1 MRDATVNA
9 SRPSIGK
16 VLAWAGYAGTLLL
29 PLLPLRHLS
38 AIFPQDWTNHQWMV
52 AYYGD
57 YFRQHGTLPA
67 TFNTAAAVGM
77 ATPVFYG
84 WLFYPLLGVVA
95 AWTGAALAL
104 RLAVAALVAIQFF
117 ALFAV
122 GRRVFQQ
129 TGWAYVVA
137 SSVVWGIYALT
148 NLYHRGALAEYFG
161 TGFFVTAL
169 AFGVLAVGDTSD
181 SARWF
186 HGWLAGVSLL
196 LVAGTHPPTAVL
208 ATVFIGLLA
217 VVGLAVRGRAL
228 GALSPSVWLRLAG
241 AALVGGL
248 ILAPW
253 IYANVRF
260 AGQLAVAGTVKDFI
274 FRPENCDS
282 VFGRFAPFPF
292 DGATLVYGPDGSNT
306 AYLEAPVNAVLL
318 MLLFWN
324 AMLLRRSRQESQSSP
339 GPFSGLAAVF
349 GVSVVWFVLL
359 CVLSLSPAFASCFHV
374 FAPYVQYAYR
384 LVSHCNAALLVAVL
398 ASGALVARRSGYRRY
413 QRETNWVVAV
423 ALAVSLFGLG
433 IKLQHAEAMVRP
445 AGDRPASMARRLA
458 ETAHDYDV
466 PGWVRRLTP
475 DEAAGAVA
483 GTFPVGRSGAEF
495 GQPGAL
501 SFELARPAWVRT
513 NAVVF
518 PWLELQSKG
527 NAISAEQVAQ
537 TDGFL
542 AVRLPA
548 GRHEL
553 RVAWRPD
560 PVWQVLHRLSW
571 LLFTAVFAVSAVW
584 AGARGVQLFTLPNA
598 RAAEPTP

>member
-1 MRDATVNA
+1 VNA
-9 SRPSIGK
+9 SRPTIGK
-16 VLAWAGYAGTLLL
+16 ILAWAGYAGTVLL

-104 RLAVAALVAIQFF
+104 RLAVAAVVAIQFF
-117 ALFAV
+117 ALLAA

-129 TGWAYVVA
+129 TGLAYVAA

-161 TGFFVTAL
+161 TGFFVAAL
-169 AFGVLAVGDTSD
+169 ALGVLAIGDTSAP
-181 SARWF
+181 ARWF
-186 HGWLAGVSLL
+186 HGWLAGVYLL

-208 ATVFIGLLA
+208 AAVFIGLLA

-241 AALVGGL
+241 TTLAGGL

-253 IYANVRF
+253 IYANVKF
-260 AGQLAVAGTVKDFI
+260 AGQLAVAGTVKEFI

-282 VFGRFAPFPF
+282 VFGQFAPFPF

-318 MLLFWN
+318 ALLLWN
-324 AMLLRRSRQESQSSP
+324 LMLLRRSRQEPRAST
-339 GPFSGLAAVF
+339 GPVPGLAVVF
-349 GVSVVWFVLL
+349 VVAVVWFVFLA
-359 CVLSLSPAFASCFHV
+359 VLSLSPEVASCFRV

-384 LVSHCNAALLVAVL
+384 LVSHCNAALLVAVW
-398 ASGALVARRSGYRRY
+398 ASGFLVARRSGYRRF

-423 ALAVSLFGLG
+423 GLAVSLFGVGL
-433 IKLQHAEAMVRP
+433 KLQHAEAMVRP
-445 AGDRPASMARRLA
+445 AGDRPASTARRLA
-458 ETAHDYDV
+458 EVAHAYDV
-466 PGWVRRLTP
+466 PDWVRRLTP
-475 DEAAGAVA
+475 DEAASAVVEA
-483 GTFPVGRSGAEF
+483 FPVGQSGAEF
-495 GQPGAL
+495 GQPGSL
-501 SFELARPAWVRT
+501 SLELAQPAWVRT

-518 PWLELQSKG
+518 PWLELQSDG
-527 NAISAEQVAQ
+527 QAISADQVAQ

-542 AVRLPA
+542 AVRSPA

-560 PVWQVLHRLSW
+560 PVWQALHRLSW
-571 LLFTAVFAVSAVW
+571 LLFTAVLAASVLW
-584 AGARGVQLFTLPNA
+584 AGARRVQLFTLPSA